1 MRSSKPSCKLVE
13 DGFTNCKIGSKNG
26 VERGLM
32 TDVMTG
38 TVQGIYVAPKG
49 SLEMER
55 VEEIR
60 AIEGCGL
67 EGDRYCEGTGFW
79 TPYGDVCEVTL
90 IESED
95 LDEIEEE
102 IGLRV
107 NDGQHRRNIIT
118 SGIRL
123 RELRGQRFQVGEVV
137 LEYDRPR
144 PPCKHIQDIT
154 EPGMTRALKGRG
166 GHCAR
171 VVRGGV
177 IRAGDE
183 ILPA

>member
-1 MRSSKPSCKLVE
+1 
-13 DGFTNCKIGSKNG
+13 
-26 VERGLM
+26 M

-38 TVQGIYVAPKG
+38 VVEEIYVTPEG
-49 SLEMER
+49 SAEMER

-90 IESED
+90 IEDEH
-95 LDEIEEE
+95 LDEIEQDY
-102 IGLRV
+102 GLSIK
-107 NDGQHRRNIIT
+107 NGEHRRNIVT
-118 SGIRL
+118 AGIRL
-123 RELRGQRFQVGEVV
+123 GELRRRRFQVGEVV
-137 LEYDRPR
+137 LEYDRSR
-144 PPCKHIQDIT
+144 PPCRHVQDLT
-154 EPGMTRALKGRG
+154 EPGMTRALRGRG

-171 VVRGGV
+171 VIRGGT

-183 ILPA
+183 IFPL